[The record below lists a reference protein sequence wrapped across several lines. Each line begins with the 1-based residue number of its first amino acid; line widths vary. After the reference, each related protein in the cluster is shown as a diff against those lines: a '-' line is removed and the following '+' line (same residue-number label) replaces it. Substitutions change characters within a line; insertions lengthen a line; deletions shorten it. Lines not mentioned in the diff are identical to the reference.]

1 MATDTETSPV
11 EDTTSPVENKTT
23 PVEDITSPV
32 EDITSPVEDTTS
44 PVEDTTS
51 PVEDTTSP
59 VEDITSPVEDT
70 TSPSDLEA
78 MDIRIK
84 QATNAILAAQR
95 EDGHWCYEYE
105 ADAMYPADYIFMVRF
120 LGETPDIELEQKMGR
135 YLRGI
140 QLPDGGWPHFKKGPT
155 SVNASVLA
163 YLALKM
169 IGDSPDAEHMVRAR
183 KAILAA
189 GGAETAN
196 VFARIRLCWVG
207 ILPWEALP
215 ILPVEMILLP
225 KWFVFHLS
233 KVACWARTI
242 IIPLSVLQAKRA
254 HPRQPHGVRID
265 ELFHTPPE
273 KVGLLPQA
281 PHQNT
286 LWFSL
291 FRSVNTVL
299 HQIEPRL
306 SPKLRQRAID
316 KAVEWVEEHVRPG
329 EGLFAASFNSVNALL
344 MFDALGYPATH
355 PPRVALRNFIESLL
369 FFRED
374 EAYLQICASPT
385 WDTALVAHTLLETRD
400 LHAEKAALRGLEWL
414 RRRQILDVAGDWAVK
429 KPNLLPGGW
438 PFQYGNKSYPDLDD
452 TAMVLM
458 AMHRAD
464 PVAFAEA
471 IQRGRDWVVGMQTA
485 NGGWAS
491 FEVDNTDLW
500 LKQVPFSDQGFL
512 IDPPT
517 ADVTGRCLC
526 MLGQSGELPETSEVS
541 RRGLAFVL
549 KEQEPDG
556 KWWGQWGVNYTHGTW
571 FGLSALNSMG
581 VSHEDPRV
589 KRAVEW
595 LVSVQNEDG
604 GWGEDPISYERECY
618 VGAPSG
624 PTQTAWALLGLMAG
638 GAVHHPAVGRGV
650 EWLLRTQCDHGVWE
664 DDSSNECCAARL
676 PFLIFH
682 GYHQYFPLWALARY
696 RNLKRD
702 GVTRVAPGI

>member
-1 MATDTETSPV
+1 
-11 EDTTSPVENKTT
+11 
-23 PVEDITSPV
+23 
-32 EDITSPVEDTTS
+32 
-44 PVEDTTS
+44 
-51 PVEDTTSP
+51 
-59 VEDITSPVEDT
+59 
-70 TSPSDLEA
+70 
-78 MDIRIK
+78 
-84 QATNAILAAQR
+84 
-95 EDGHWCYEYE
+95 
-105 ADAMYPADYIFMVRF
+105 
-120 LGETPDIELEQKMGR
+120 
-135 YLRGI
+135 
-140 QLPDGGWPHFKKGPT
+140 
-155 SVNASVLA
+155 
-163 YLALKM
+163 
-169 IGDSPDAEHMVRAR
+169 
-183 KAILAA
+183 
-189 GGAETAN
+189 
-196 VFARIRLCWVG
+196 
-207 ILPWEALP
+207 
-215 ILPVEMILLP
+215 
-225 KWFVFHLS
+225 
-233 KVACWARTI
+233 
-242 IIPLSVLQAKRA
+242 
-254 HPRQPHGVRID
+254 
-265 ELFHTPPE
+265 
-273 KVGLLPQA
+273 
-281 PHQNT
+281 
-286 LWFSL
+286 
-291 FRSVNTVL
+291 
-299 HQIEPRL
+299 
-306 SPKLRQRAID
+306 
-316 KAVEWVEEHVRPG
+316 
-329 EGLFAASFNSVNALL
+329 
-344 MFDALGYPATH
+344 
-355 PPRVALRNFIESLL
+355 
-369 FFRED
+369 
-374 EAYLQICASPT
+374 
-385 WDTALVAHTLLETRD
+385 
-400 LHAEKAALRGLEWL
+400 
-414 RRRQILDVAGDWAVK
+414 
-429 KPNLLPGGW
+429 
-438 PFQYGNKSYPDLDD
+438 
-452 TAMVLM
+452 MVLM

-464 PVAFAEA
+464 PAAFAEA

-491 FEVDNTDLW
+491 FEVDNTELW

-595 LVSVQNEDG
+595 LVSVQNGDG